1 MKLRFLTKAP
11 IHKRFDYIP
20 MYYDERKERL
30 ELKKKEYARMK
41 DETLSASDR
50 KDILRRN
57 MQATWVR
64 SKNAT
69 AQRKQAN
76 FRVLILIA
84 LILIL
89 GYFLLNGVDEVDN
102 VVKKLW

>member
-1 MKLRFLTKAP
+1 MKLRFLTKTP

-30 ELKKKEYARMK
+30 DLKKKEYARLS
-41 DETLSASDR
+41 DEELSTADR
-50 KDILRRN
+50 KAILRQN
-57 MQATWVR
+57 MQDTWVR

-69 AQRKQAN
+69 EQRKQAN
-76 FRVLILIA
+76 FRVFILIV
-84 LILIL
+84 ILLSL
-89 GYFLLNGVDEVDN
+89 GYFVLNSVDEVDT